1 MKVSHKHSL
10 PPPLPQSPP
19 PLSHSPSLTHSPSPS
34 PPSLSPPLSAAE
46 PTPEEAAV
54 HSKVATVLS
63 KAPEVL
69 SDLHGYRGA
78 GEHIREVYL
87 TLFPPLL
94 NFNPRTETSFCILL
108 KFYAIVKLI
117 NIILP

>member
-10 PPPLPQSPP
+10 
-19 PLSHSPSLTHSPSPS
+19 SPSLTHSPS
-34 PPSLSPPLSAAE
+34 LSAAE

-54 HSKVATVLS
+54 HNKVATVLS

-94 NFNPRTETSFCILL
+94 NSNTYYHNID
-108 KFYAIVKLI
+108 I
-117 NIILP
+117 NSYLPTLY